1 MGVILTIGINTE
13 EHYHRT
19 EDNSSTKSEH
29 CSFKSQHEAYHLQ
42 VLYLNLMASAKQ
54 RASRMLKLLMGVF
67 VKLMAVKVHLNKYE
81 KGSFSLK

>member
-1 MGVILTIGINTE
+1 M
-13 EHYHRT
+13 
-19 EDNSSTKSEH
+19 D
-29 CSFKSQHEAYHLQ
+29 
-42 VLYLNLMASAKQ
+42 LMASAKQ